1 MKRTLFPSLRV
12 AVWIAILGLVATA
25 CGTGVGAGGAAIEYR
40 GASLAR
46 ADVNE
51 FASVFATLGGDPAA
65 PAPEPTIE
73 SIAQSLEFFAVS
85 AAVEDASADEI
96 AAENIA
102 AAETWAATNFPQV
115 DVDTPLYAR
124 LVGFWSA
131 REAVPDEDLLL
142 LLEEVN
148 AQQGE
153 QVCASHILVDSEDE
167 AIDLISQIE
176 GGADFAGLAAQFS
189 TDTGSGAQGGSLGC
203 VPQGT
208 YVPEFE
214 EAVWTGADGDLIGP
228 VESQFGFHI
237 ISHEGFTDQ
246 GLDFAQEEEGL
257 RETVFNERIGD
268 AILGAEVQL
277 DPRYGTWD
285 PEQAIIILPEG
296 AETEGGDLEIPV
308 GQ

>member
-1 MKRTLFPSLRV
+1 MKRTLFPSFRV

-277 DPRYGTWD
+277 DPRYGTWH